1 MWYVTFKLNVFNICI
16 EFCLKIDLKKLNHT
30 FGDLKFLTDPLVQLH
45 VSSRVQ
51 LSKIFWSLSGYQK
64 KLSFKKGVGVGWG
77 GWCSAETEKPSFS
90 RSVSKKNEELA
101 ITGML
106 CFI

>member
-51 LSKIFWSLSGYQK
+51 LGKIFGFREVIRKHCHLRR
-64 KLSFKKGVGVGWG
+64 GVWWG
-77 GWCSAETEKPSFS
+77 GGAGVRRKQKSL
-90 RSVSKKNEELA
+90 V
-101 ITGML
+101 
-106 CFI
+106 FIDLFRRKMRN